1 MSLLEIRSIS
11 KRFGSLQANDAI
23 DLTLEQGEILA
34 LLGENGAGKTTL
46 MNILFGHYAADTGS
60 IAINGKVLPPESTDA
75 ALKAGVGMV
84 HQHFTLADNLT
95 VLDNI
100 VLGTESLWSL
110 SSKLGAARIKLRGIM
125 ESLKLDV
132 DLDALIGDL
141 SIGQR
146 QRVEILKALYRDA
159 TILILDEPTAV
170 LTPQEVDSL
179 FELLRKMVAEGLSI
193 ILISHKLNEVLN
205 IADRIAVLREGKLVA
220 QKTAK
225 EVDRDELAEL
235 IVGRKIARPVSQP
248 KTPGQPV
255 IILSGVSVSHSDRQ
269 SLQNINLVVRR
280 HEIMGIAGVAG
291 NGQTALA
298 DLLSGVSSFDTGTMD
313 YAEAPGAKLTAA
325 TLAENGAARIPEDR
339 HAAGVV
345 GDMSIWENLMLEDL
359 GARPCWKHGVL
370 LDEIAARWRAQQLIS
385 AFDIRCAS
393 MDMPASLLS
402 GGNMQKII
410 IARNFRRT
418 PAFVLANQP
427 VRGLDEGAISFVHE
441 QLLHAREQGAGVVLI
456 SEDLDELLS
465 LSDQVMVI
473 HRGTLSQPMK
483 ANLLTPRELGIQMT
497 GGRTTAKSERQGYAV

>member
-1 MSLLEIRSIS
+1 MPLLEIRSIS

-23 DLTLEQGEILA
+23 DLALEQGEILA

-46 MNILFGHYAADTGS
+46 MNILFGHYAADSGS

-84 HQHFTLADNLT
+84 HQHFTLADNLS

-100 VLGTESLWSL
+100 ILGTESLWSL
-110 SSKLGAARIKLRGIM
+110 SSKIGRARDKLAGIM
-125 ESLKLDV
+125 ASLQLDV
-132 DLDALIGDL
+132 DLDTLVADL

-170 LTPQEVDSL
+170 LTPQEVDGL
-179 FELLRKMVAEGLSI
+179 FQLLREMVSNGLSI
-193 ILISHKLNEVLN
+193 ILISHKLNEVLS
-205 IADRIAVLREGKLVA
+205 IADRIAVLRQGKLVA
-220 QKTAK
+220 ENSASSIN
-225 EVDRDELAEL
+225 RDELAEL
-235 IVGRKIARPVSQP
+235 IVGRKISRPISKP
-248 KTPGQPV
+248 ITPGPP
-255 IILSGVSVSHSDRQ
+255 IIVLSDVSVEHADRQ
-269 SLQNINLVVRR
+269 SLENIDLDVNR
-280 HEIMGIAGVAG
+280 HEILGIAGVAG

-298 DLLSGVSSFDTGTMD
+298 DLLSGISFPDSGTID
-313 YAEAPGAKLTAA
+313 FALAPGGKLTA
-325 TLAENGAARIPEDR
+325 TKLALNGAARIPEDR
-339 HAAGVV
+339 HTSGVI

-359 GARPCWKHGVL
+359 GSLPCWKSGVI
-370 LDEIAARWRAQQLIS
+370 LDRTAARERASQLIR

-402 GGNMQKII
+402 GGNMQKVI

-418 PAFVLANQP
+418 PDFILANQP
-427 VRGLDEGAISFVHE
+427 VRGLDEGAIAFVHQ
-441 QLLHAREQGAGVVLI
+441 QLLNAREAGAGIVLI

-465 LSDQVMVI
+465 LADQVMVI
-473 HRGTLSQPMK
+473 HRGKLSQPMR

-497 GGRTTAKSERQGYAV
+497 GGDIPIAAGASNAV